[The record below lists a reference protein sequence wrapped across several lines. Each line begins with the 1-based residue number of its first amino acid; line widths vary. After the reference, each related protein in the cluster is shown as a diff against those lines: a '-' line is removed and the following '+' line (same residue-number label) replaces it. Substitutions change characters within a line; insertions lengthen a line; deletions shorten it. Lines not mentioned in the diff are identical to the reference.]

1 MAKSKSGGVPSGD
14 EELTGR
20 QKAAIFLV
28 TLGSEI
34 SAAIFKHLNQEEVE
48 TITFEIAR
56 LGNVRSEDRDLVLQE
71 FQEMMMAQDFMA
83 AGGVDYA
90 RELLEK
96 SLGSDKAIEIINRL
110 TSSLK
115 SRPFDFVRRADPQHI
130 LNFIQQE
137 HPQTIALILSYI
149 EPAKAS
155 AVLGGLDPDMQS
167 EVAKRIANMERSSP
181 EVIREVERVLEKK
194 LASISSEDVAV
205 AGGVDSIV
213 EILNTIDRATERSIM
228 ESLEEDDPELAEEI
242 RKKMF
247 VFDDIVMLDDGS
259 IQRVLKEVDQQDL
272 TKALKAVDDEVK
284 DKIFR
289 NMSKRAAAMLEE
301 DMQFMGPVRMSDV
314 EEVQQKI
321 VGIIRKLEEAGEVI
335 IARGGDDDLLV

>member
-1 MAKSKSGGVPSGD
+1 MPKKETGGHSDSD

-34 SAAIFKHLNQEEVE
+34 SASIFKHLNQEEVE

-56 LGNVRSEDRDLVLQE
+56 LGNVNSEDRDLVLQE

-96 SLGSDKAIEIINRL
+96 SLGADKAIEIINRL

-149 EPAKAS
+149 EPGKAS
-155 AVLGGLDPDMQS
+155 AVLGGLDPEMQS

-213 EILNTIDRATERSIM
+213 EILNTIDRTTERSIM

-259 IQRVLKEVDQQDL
+259 IQRVLKEIDQQDL

-284 DKIFR
+284 EKIFR
-289 NMSKRAAAMLEE
+289 NMTKRAASMLEE
-301 DMQFMGPVRMSDV
+301 DIQFMGPVRMSDV

-335 IARGGDDDLLV
+335 IARSGDDDLLV

>member
-1 MAKSKSGGVPSGD
+1 MKPPIPSEGD

-34 SAAIFKHLNQEEVE
+34 SATIFKHLSQEEVE

-56 LGNVRSEDRDLVLQE
+56 LGNVGSEDRDMVLQE
-71 FQEMMMAQDFMA
+71 FQEMMMAQDFMS

-96 SLGSDKAIEIINRL
+96 SVGSDKALEIINRL

-137 HPQTIALILSYI
+137 HPQTIALIISYI

-155 AVLGGLDPDMQS
+155 AVLGGLAPDMQL
-167 EVAKRIANMERSSP
+167 EVAKRVANMERSSP

-194 LASISSEDVAV
+194 LASISSEDFAV

-213 EILNTIDRATERSIM
+213 EILNTIDRTTERSIM

-272 TKALKAVDDEVK
+272 IKALKVVDDG
-284 DKIFR
+284 
-289 NMSKRAAAMLEE
+289 S
-301 DMQFMGPVRMSDV
+301 
-314 EEVQQKI
+314 
-321 VGIIRKLEEAGEVI
+321 
-335 IARGGDDDLLV
+335 

>member
-1 MAKSKSGGVPSGD
+1 MSRMKPPIPSEGD

-34 SAAIFKHLNQEEVE
+34 SAAIFKHLSQEEVE

-56 LGNVRSEDRDLVLQE
+56 LGNVGSEDRDMVLQE
-71 FQEMMMAQDFMA
+71 FQEMMLAQDFMS
-83 AGGVDYA
+83 AGGMDYA

-96 SLGSDKAIEIINRL
+96 SVGSDKALEIINRL

-137 HPQTIALILSYI
+137 HPQTIALIISYI

-155 AVLGGLDPDMQS
+155 AVLGGLDPDMQL
-167 EVAKRIANMERSSP
+167 EVAKRVANMERSSP

-194 LASISSEDVAV
+194 LASISSEDFAV

-213 EILNTIDRATERSIM
+213 EILNTIDRTTERSIM

-272 TKALKAVDDEVK
+272 IKALKAVDDEVK
-284 DKIFR
+284 EKIFR

>member
-1 MAKSKSGGVPSGD
+1 MARNKGGEGQ

-34 SAAIFKHLNQEEVE
+34 SSAVFKHLSQEEVE

-56 LGNVRSEDRDLVLQE
+56 LGTIRSEERDLVLQE

-83 AGGVDYA
+83 TGGVEYA

-96 SLGSDKAIEIINRL
+96 SLGTDKALEIINRL

-137 HPQTIALILSYI
+137 HPQTIALILSYM
-149 EPAKAS
+149 EPQKAAS
-155 AVLGGLDPDMQS
+155 VLGGLEPEHQS
-167 EVAKRIANMERSSP
+167 EVARRIANMERSTP

-213 EILNTIDRATERSIM
+213 EILNTIDRATERTIM
-228 ESLEEDDPELAEEI
+228 ESLEEEDPELAEEI

-272 TKALKAVDDEVK
+272 TKALRAADDEVK

-301 DMQFMGPVRMSDV
+301 DMEFMGPIRMSDV

-321 VGIIRKLEEAGEVI
+321 VGIIRKLEESGEVI

>member
-1 MAKSKSGGVPSGD
+1 MAKSKSETAEKD
-14 EELTGR
+14 DLLTGR

-34 SAAIFKHLNQEEVE
+34 SANIFKHLNQEEVE

-56 LGNVRSEDRDLVLQE
+56 LGNVKSEDRDMVLQE

-115 SRPFDFVRRADPQHI
+115 SRPFDFIRRADPQHI

-149 EPAKAS
+149 EPIKAS
-155 AVLGGLDPDMQS
+155 AVLGGLNPEMQS

-181 EVIREVERVLEKK
+181 EVIREVERVLDKK
-194 LASISSEDVAV
+194 LSAISSEDVAI
-205 AGGVDSIV
+205 AGGVDGIV

-247 VFDDIVMLDDGS
+247 VFDDIVMLDDSS
-259 IQRVLKEVDQQDL
+259 IQRVLKDVDQQDL
-272 TKALKAVDDEVK
+272 TKALKAVDDEVREK
-284 DKIFR
+284 VFR

-301 DMQFMGPVRMSDV
+301 DIQFMGPVRMSDV

-321 VGIIRKLEEAGEVI
+321 VGIIRKLEESGEII
-335 IARGGDDDLLV
+335 IARGSEDDVLV

>member
-1 MAKSKSGGVPSGD
+1 MSKMKPPIPSEGD

-34 SAAIFKHLNQEEVE
+34 SATIFKHLSQEEVE

-56 LGNVRSEDRDLVLQE
+56 LGNVGSEDRDMVLQE
-71 FQEMMMAQDFMA
+71 FQEMMMAQDFMST
-83 AGGVDYA
+83 GGVDYA

-96 SLGSDKAIEIINRL
+96 SVGSDKALEIINRL

-130 LNFIQQE
+130 LNFIHQE
-137 HPQTIALILSYI
+137 HPQTIALIISYI
-149 EPAKAS
+149 EPTKAS
-155 AVLGGLDPDMQS
+155 AVLGGLTPDMQL
-167 EVAKRIANMERSSP
+167 EVAKRVANMERSSP

-194 LASISSEDVAV
+194 LASISSEDFAV

-213 EILNTIDRATERSIM
+213 EILNTIDRTTERSIM

-272 TKALKAVDDEVK
+272 IKALKAVDDEVK
-284 DKIFR
+284 EKIFR
-289 NMSKRAAAMLEE
+289 NMSKRAASMLEE

>member
-1 MAKSKSGGVPSGD
+1 MSKLKTGAAEHEVLS
-14 EELTGR
+14 GR
-20 QKAAIFLV
+20 QKVAIFLV
-28 TLGSEI
+28 TLGAEI
-34 SAAIFKHLNQEEVE
+34 SANVFQHLTQEEVE

-56 LGNVRSEDRDLVLQE
+56 LGNIKSEDRDLVLQE

-83 AGGVDYA
+83 SGGVDYA

-96 SLGSDKAIEIINRL
+96 SMGADKAIEIINRL

-115 SRPFDFVRRADPQHI
+115 SRPFDFVRRADSQHI

-149 EPAKAS
+149 DAAKAS
-155 AVLGGLDPDMQS
+155 AVLGGLDHEMQS

-194 LASISSEDVAV
+194 LSSISSEDLAI

-259 IQRVLKEVDQQDL
+259 IQRMLKEVDQQDL
-272 TKALKAVDDEVK
+272 SKALRAVDDGVK

-314 EEVQQKI
+314 EDVQQKI
-321 VGIIRKLEEAGEVI
+321 VGIIRKLEEAGEI
-335 IARGGDDDLLV
+335 IIVRGGDEDLLV

>member
-1 MAKSKSGGVPSGD
+1 MSKVKAGGEQAGD

-34 SAAIFKHLNQEEVE
+34 SASIFKHLTQEEVE

-56 LGNVRSEDRDLVLQE
+56 LGNVKSEDRDLVLQE
-71 FQEMMMAQDFMA
+71 FQGMMMAQDFMA
-83 AGGVDYA
+83 SGGVDYA

-96 SLGSDKAIEIINRL
+96 SVGSDKAIDIINRL

-155 AVLGGLDPDMQS
+155 AVLGGLDPEMQS

-194 LASISSEDVAV
+194 LASISSEHVVV

-213 EILNTIDRATERSIM
+213 EILNTIDRTTERSIM

-272 TKALKAVDDEVK
+272 IKALKAVDDEVK

-289 NMSKRAAAMLEE
+289 NMSKRAAAMMEE
-301 DMQFMGPVRMSDV
+301 DMQFMGPLRMSDV